1 MQKTFTVGANENKK
15 DVFYIVADA
24 NEIHKY
30 IGLQTR
36 NSQEE
41 IELNDDGV
49 ILTEKLANILEIK
62 VGEKIKIIVA
72 DGIESTVK
80 VIGITENYLY
90 NYVYMTPKMYERVY
104 GNNIQYN
111 AFFANVNKELSDDEE
126 VKLAN
131 KLKENE
137 NISAII
143 IEKNLNKEFQTSL
156 TSLMSIVILFVG
168 CASLLS
174 FTVLINLNNINIE
187 ERTREL
193 STIKLLGFYKKELES
208 YVFRENIILTIL
220 GTVLGLGLGIGIL
233 GHIIQSAEVETI
245 FLSKDISIINL
256 GIASLMTLLFTL
268 ITNWI
273 MKKKLKNINMIDSL
287 KSVE

>member
-1 MQKTFTVGANENKK
+1 M
-15 DVFYIVADA
+15 
-24 NEIHKY
+24 
-30 IGLQTR
+30 
-36 NSQEE
+36 
-41 IELNDDGV
+41 
-49 ILTEKLANILEIK
+49 
-62 VGEKIKIIVA
+62 
-72 DGIESTVK
+72 
-80 VIGITENYLY
+80 
-90 NYVYMTPKMYERVY
+90 
-104 GNNIQYN
+104 
-111 AFFANVNKELSDDEE
+111 
-126 VKLAN
+126 
-131 KLKENE
+131 
-137 NISAII
+137 
-143 IEKNLNKEFQTSL
+143 
-156 TSLMSIVILFVG
+156 
-168 CASLLS
+168 
-174 FTVLINLNNINIE
+174 
-187 ERTREL
+187 

>member
-1 MQKTFTVGANENKK
+1 MP
-15 DVFYIVADA
+15 
-24 NEIHKY
+24 
-30 IGLQTR
+30 
-36 NSQEE
+36 
-41 IELNDDGV
+41 
-49 ILTEKLANILEIK
+49 
-62 VGEKIKIIVA
+62 
-72 DGIESTVK
+72 
-80 VIGITENYLY
+80 
-90 NYVYMTPKMYERVY
+90 PKMYERVY

-220 GTVLGLGLGIGIL
+220 GTV
-233 GHIIQSAEVETI
+233 
-245 FLSKDISIINL
+245 
-256 GIASLMTLLFTL
+256 
-268 ITNWI
+268 
-273 MKKKLKNINMIDSL
+273 
-287 KSVE
+287 